1 LSVVSSC
8 CPDLDDQQL
17 IARIKG
23 GDGRSFDVLVKR
35 YQDRI
40 NNLCRY
46 MLENRQDAEDAA
58 QDTFL
63 KAYRNLNA
71 YRPSASFY
79 TWLYRVAVNTCLD
92 HKRKISLRSLW
103 FLSDNED
110 RADSFPSNIPSPEAA
125 YSNKQSMQSLRSA
138 LNKLS
143 KKLRVVIVLKELDRL
158 SYEEIAEILEVSVGT
173 VKSRISRAREEL
185 QKNIEKNENFTEQ
198 IRTRNV

>member
-1 LSVVSSC
+1 MFVM
-8 CPDLDDQQL
+8 DDQQL
-17 IARIKG
+17 IARIKD
-23 GDGRSFDVLVKR
+23 GDSRPFDTLVKR

-46 MLENRQDAEDAA
+46 MLENQQDAEDAA

-63 KAYRNLNA
+63 KAYRNLKA

-79 TWLYRVAVNTCLD
+79 TWLYRIAVNTCLD

-103 FLSDNED
+103 FQSDED
-110 RADSFPSNIPSPEAA
+110 HAGSFPSNTPSPEAA
-125 YSNKQSMQSLRSA
+125 YSDKQSMQSLRSA

-143 KKLRVVIVLKELDRL
+143 KKLRVVIILKELDRL

-185 QKNIEKNENFTEQ
+185 QKNIKKTEKFTEQ
-198 IRTRNV
+198 K